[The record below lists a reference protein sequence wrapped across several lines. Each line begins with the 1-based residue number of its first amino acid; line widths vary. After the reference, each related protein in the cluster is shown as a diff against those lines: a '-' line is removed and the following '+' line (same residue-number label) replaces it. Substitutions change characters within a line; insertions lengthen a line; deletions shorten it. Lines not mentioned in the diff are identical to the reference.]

1 MSFLDTAQQRADQKA
16 ERWFLVALALISAWL
31 LTCAFLIEGEFGDGY
46 ATIVNAR
53 YFFGDSPGYYVQRGP
68 LAAVVLWPVE
78 LIVQALNLN
87 ALDVR
92 PYHVF
97 SALLHS
103 AYLYICWMLL
113 RRAPGSGSARL
124 LAFATA
130 ILTVVFYCYAPYL
143 SHDLLPGMMFLVMI
157 FIAHRWLEQPRLAD
171 SIYLVL
177 LGAAV
182 TLTKQTY
189 AIFWV
194 TIVAFAFVS
203 LLLKADNG
211 RVTVRKW
218 LILTSLAA
226 CSAVITWLG
235 YSWFIAAQLPDESI
249 LMRPIR
255 LAVGVSEMYKESL
268 AEIFPANLYLLNL
281 PNYGIAA
288 VLMVIP
294 GLVLAFRGSDA
305 RMRMIATCW
314 LLSVTVIQIT
324 GFREIRYLAFLAPL
338 TAMLIVPVAYYL
350 LHHKNVTALLLIG
363 LVLFDQAR
371 SLTVAAEQIT
381 TAPSS
386 NVTRFI
392 NAPDGT
398 GNIYASRV
406 LSFLFDPTSP
416 LQGDR
421 YHGIYHLTP
430 ILLHTLQEGRTPV
443 AIIENQAE
451 LGMVGMQPGD
461 VAYIANFDVVRRPPW
476 QPNNVPV
483 QLEDYVLVAG
493 NVTTVELQS
502 SNGAFEAVD
511 NDGRY
516 LMFIPAPEVG
526 EQEPF
531 ISDGALPA
539 ETARRLYGELAENE
553 PLEVTVVVIRA
564 LCQAGACSYARV
576 DQ

>member
-68 LAAVVLWPVE
+68 LAAVALWPVE

-92 PYHVF
+92 PYHLF
-97 SALLHS
+97 SALLHG

-143 SHDLLPGMMFLVMI
+143 SHDLLPGMMFLLMI

-203 LLLKADNG
+203 LLLKADDG

-255 LAVGVSEMYKESL
+255 LAV
-268 AEIFPANLYLLNL
+268 
-281 PNYGIAA
+281 
-288 VLMVIP
+288 
-294 GLVLAFRGSDA
+294 A
-305 RMRMIATCW
+305 R
-314 LLSVTVIQIT
+314 L
-324 GFREIRYLAFLAPL
+324 
-338 TAMLIVPVAYYL
+338 
-350 LHHKNVTALLLIG
+350 
-363 LVLFDQAR
+363 
-371 SLTVAAEQIT
+371 
-381 TAPSS
+381 
-386 NVTRFI
+386 
-392 NAPDGT
+392 
-398 GNIYASRV
+398 GNSC
-406 LSFLFDPTSP
+406 L
-416 LQGDR
+416 
-421 YHGIYHLTP
+421 
-430 ILLHTLQEGRTPV
+430 
-443 AIIENQAE
+443 
-451 LGMVGMQPGD
+451 
-461 VAYIANFDVVRRPPW
+461 
-476 QPNNVPV
+476 
-483 QLEDYVLVAG
+483 
-493 NVTTVELQS
+493 
-502 SNGAFEAVD
+502 
-511 NDGRY
+511 
-516 LMFIPAPEVG
+516 
-526 EQEPF
+526 
-531 ISDGALPA
+531 
-539 ETARRLYGELAENE
+539 
-553 PLEVTVVVIRA
+553 
-564 LCQAGACSYARV
+564 
-576 DQ
+576 

>member
-1 MSFLDTAQQRADQKA
+1 VSFLDTAQQRADQKA

-68 LAAVVLWPVE
+68 LAAVALWPVE

-92 PYHVF
+92 PYHLF
-97 SALLHS
+97 SALLHG

-143 SHDLLPGMMFLVMI
+143 SHDLLPGMMFLLMI

-203 LLLKADNG
+203 LLLKADDG

-281 PNYGIAA
+281 PNYGVAA

-305 RMRMIATCW
+305 RMRMIAACW

-350 LHHKNVTALLLIG
+350 LHHRNVTALLLIG

-392 NAPDGT
+392 NAGRP
-398 GNIYASRV
+398 
-406 LSFLFDPTSP
+406 
-416 LQGDR
+416 
-421 YHGIYHLTP
+421 
-430 ILLHTLQEGRTPV
+430 HTCC
-443 AIIENQAE
+443 
-451 LGMVGMQPGD
+451 D
-461 VAYIANFDVVRRPPW
+461 H
-476 QPNNVPV
+476 
-483 QLEDYVLVAG
+483 
-493 NVTTVELQS
+493 
-502 SNGAFEAVD
+502 
-511 NDGRY
+511 
-516 LMFIPAPEVG
+516 
-526 EQEPF
+526 
-531 ISDGALPA
+531 
-539 ETARRLYGELAENE
+539 
-553 PLEVTVVVIRA
+553 
-564 LCQAGACSYARV
+564 
-576 DQ
+576 